1 MRLVRAAP
9 WFIGFVV
16 VSAITFVSCIWLRS
30 YFPSVGSSLDGVIV
44 IGAPGILAFL
54 LLLLGVAKARRRQTV
69 ALCSGIAGLL
79 VLAQCFVFWF
89 SWEYNKGF
97 GNTPFADLFLVLLK
111 VCPVVGAVSVG
122 MFARYKLSSVSLK
135 ASSSVPMGDAQTNP
149 RDNLEQ
155 TTRKSL
161 LVSSA
166 LLLGLLI
173 FLILYVIIESGI
185 SAFGFPV
192 IAYGTIAPA
201 AYLLFCLG
209 TTLNWFPAHWLRRL
223 GVFAHLAA
231 APAVIISVM
240 NIGLLLPLVAILWLR
255 VYRAS
260 VSTHP
265 S

>member
-1 MRLVRAAP
+1 MHFDAAA
-9 WFIGFVV
+9 G
-16 VSAITFVSCIWLRS
+16 
-30 YFPSVGSSLDGVIV
+30 SVGSSLDGIIV
-44 IGAPGILAFL
+44 IGAPGMLTVL
-54 LLLLGVAKARRRQTV
+54 LLLLGVAKAQRRLTV

-97 GNTPFADLFLVLLK
+97 GNIRLSELFLLLL
-111 VCPVVGAVSVG
+111 VACPIVGAVSVG
-122 MFARYKLSSVSLK
+122 MFARCKLNSISLK
-135 ASSSVPMGDAQTNP
+135 ASSNVPIGDAQPNP

-173 FLILYVIIESGI
+173 FLILYVITESGI
-185 SAFGFPV
+185 SAFGFPR

-201 AYLLFCLG
+201 AYLLCCLG
-209 TTLNWFPAHWLRRL
+209 TTLNWFPANWLKRL
-223 GVFAHLAA
+223 GVFAHLVA

-240 NIGLLLPLVAILWLR
+240 NIGLSLPLVAILWLR
-255 VYRAS
+255 VYRTS
-260 VSTHP
+260 VNTHP

>member
-1 MRLVRAAP
+1 MRLVRATP

-16 VSAITFVSCIWLRS
+16 VSAITFVSFIWLRS
-30 YFPSVGSSLDGVIV
+30 YFPSVGRSLDGVIL
-44 IGAPGILAFL
+44 IGAPGMLAFL
-54 LLLLGVAKARRRQTV
+54 LLLLVVAKARRRLTV
-69 ALCSGIAGLL
+69 VLCSVIAGLL

-97 GNTPFADLFLVLLK
+97 WNIRFSELFLMLLAA
-111 VCPVVGAVSVG
+111 CPVVGTISVG
-122 MFARYKLSSVSLK
+122 MFARYKLNSISLK
-135 ASSSVPMGDAQTNP
+135 ASSSVPMGDAQPNP

-166 LLLGLLI
+166 LLLGLLT
-173 FLILYVIIESGI
+173 FLILYVITESGI
-185 SAFGFPV
+185 STFGFPRV
-192 IAYGTIAPA
+192 AYGTMAPA

-209 TTLNWFPAHWLRRL
+209 TTLNWFPARWLRRL

-240 NIGLLLPLVAILWLR
+240 NIGFLLPLVAILWLR

-260 VSTHP
+260 VNTHP